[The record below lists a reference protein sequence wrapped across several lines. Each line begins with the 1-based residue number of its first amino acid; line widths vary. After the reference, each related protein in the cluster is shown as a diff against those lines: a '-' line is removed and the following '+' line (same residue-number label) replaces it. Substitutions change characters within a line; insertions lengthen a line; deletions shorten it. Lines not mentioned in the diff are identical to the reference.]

1 MARCVVTVDG
11 FARVRELLP
20 STLVGRSARCDVVVT
35 GHDIPAYWLE
45 VRWLGTE
52 WAWRELVPLDT
63 LRSAG
68 DPLPNGWHA
77 LRTSGPARGTR
88 LRWNVSGTDSLELI
102 DASPPTPLVV
112 DLCANEPSAEGLA
125 LVERRV
131 DGDFL
136 LDEDAQPL
144 RAVSPDEVFVARGRA
159 WRFVHPGPLR
169 DTVRLSLSLAH
180 PEATLATAPG
190 CAELRIGNRL
200 ARIEGEFARTLHVYA
215 VARRADPRPE
225 GGWLGVR
232 EAFEAWLGC
241 GGLASSPPDRLGWDR
256 GKVRT
261 ALAEAGVA
269 GASDLFE
276 VSRVEGVSRCRVSL
290 PADRLAAL

>member
-11 FARVRELLP
+11 FAHVRELLP
-20 STLVGRSARCDVVVT
+20 STLFGRSARCDVTVS
-35 GHDIPAYWLE
+35 GQDIPAYWLE
-45 VRWLGTE
+45 VRWLGSE

-63 LRSAG
+63 LRPAG

-77 LRTSGPARGTR
+77 LRTAGPARGTR
-88 LRWNVSGTDSLELI
+88 LRWSRTGTDSLELI

-144 RAVSPDEVFVARGRA
+144 RPLLPDEVFVARGRA
-159 WRFVHPGPLR
+159 WRFVHPGPMR
-169 DTVRLSLSLAH
+169 DTLRLELSLAH
-180 PEATLATAPG
+180 PEATLATALG
-190 CAELRIGNRL
+190 TAELRIGGRV
-200 ARIEGEFARTLHVYA
+200 ARIDGEFVRTLEVYA
-215 VARRADPRPE
+215 AARRADPRPD

-232 EAFEAWLGC
+232 EAFEAWLAC
-241 GGLASSPPDRLGWDR
+241 GGLASSPPERLGWDR

-269 GASDLFE
+269 GASELFE
-276 VSRVEGVSRCRVSL
+276 VSRVEGVSRCRVNV
-290 PADRLAAL
+290 PAERLASL